1 MSGRDFKSRLLLA
14 IIVLAANQTVLVFVL
29 MPGRASDPGCDK
41 QDDFRAVMENIKD
54 RGVRDLREEF
64 EGPIDI
70 SSIRDEDTPSADREV
85 QRPQEKANYPGKEF
99 EEDDEEEEEEEEEET
114 FIVEQED
121 MNLDEV
127 QQKPQLSPPELSQGP
142 GLDWTGFNRTEIENF
157 RKMVLNKTRV
167 VTHLYTCQKNVPVH
181 SHLRFFQ
188 SNLTVKI
195 MRGTYKYFPR
205 NVQFPVKPYQT
216 CSVVGNGGVLT
227 GSGCGNE
234 IDSADHVF
242 RLNLPPIQGSF
253 TQDVGNKTNFVTLN
267 PSVLQD
273 GYGLLLEKENIS
285 AFMQAVDTYP
295 ANTVIYTHP
304 FDQKRYRKPVYRA
317 HQAMRNSEKVM
328 RWSHPEFLRATDS
341 FWKKAFHLTEAR
353 ITSGLLVTTIALSM
367 CAETNL
373 YGFWPYRTASDG
385 RVLAYHYFDRP
396 ISSRQKLIFDE
407 EQMFI
412 QGVLKNRR
420 HNMGDEFSVL
430 RHLHKKGVL
439 RLHVEKCEERS

>member
-1 MSGRDFKSRLLLA
+1 MGAILQSYHRLLFPRGHKA
-14 IIVLAANQTVLVFVL
+14 DATEQTIENEARPTTVPKKNIIRAETVLVFVL

-70 SSIRDEDTPSADREV
+70 S
-85 QRPQEKANYPGKEF
+85 
-99 EEDDEEEEEEEEEET
+99 
-114 FIVEQED
+114 
-121 MNLDEV
+121 
-127 QQKPQLSPPELSQGP
+127 
-142 GLDWTGFNRTEIENF
+142 

-317 HQAMRNSEKVM
+317 HQAMRNSGQVM
-328 RWSHPEFLRATDS
+328 RWSHPEFLRAADS

-367 CAETNL
+367 CTETNL

-430 RHLHKKGVL
+430 RYLHKKGVL